1 MSVFY
6 SLAAAA
12 WPFGTPLLMFDCAW
26 IEGSRSFNIAF
37 GLTTASVCLAI
48 AVPTLWWVL
57 PRSRVWLFPPN
68 VDRRQGIQLAYG
80 IFAMAMAFT
89 DALCRLIPHGKLPL
103 VHPAFFATTVILASF
118 VGPRVVYVFTRL
130 ARDGRNDRRVR
141 PGSPDVLP
149 RGAGS

>member
-1 MSVFY
+1 MSM
-6 SLAAAA
+6 SLLHAAHARPLAA
-12 WPFGTPLLMFDCAW
+12 PLLMFDCAW

-37 GLTTASVCLAI
+37 GLTTASVCLGI

-103 VHPAFFATTVILASF
+103 VHPAFFATTVILAGL
-118 VGPRVVYVFTRL
+118 VGPRVFYVFTRL
-130 ARDGRNDRRVR
+130 ARDGRS
-141 PGSPDVLP
+141 GSVARSGSADLIAS
-149 RGAGS
+149 GAGS